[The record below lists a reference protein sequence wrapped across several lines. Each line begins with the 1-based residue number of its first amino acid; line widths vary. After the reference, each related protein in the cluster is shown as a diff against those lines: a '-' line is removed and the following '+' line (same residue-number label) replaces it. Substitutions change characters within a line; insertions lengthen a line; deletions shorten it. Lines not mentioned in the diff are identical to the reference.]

1 MKIAISVENPHKDI
15 CGQSIAE
22 LSTELGP
29 LYGDDGGG
37 AFAPDDVRIPR
48 ATFVV
53 AWEEGKALGCGALRP
68 MPDTRVGEIKRMF
81 VRPSARG
88 RGISRLILAKL
99 ESLAVEY
106 AYQSLCLETG
116 VRQPTAIAL
125 YKSAGFEP
133 IPCYGEY
140 AKNPYSVCYAKSL
153 FS

>member
-1 MKIAISVENPHKDI
+1 MKIAISVENPHKDV
-15 CGQSIAE
+15 CTQLIAE

-29 LYGDDGGG
+29 LYGDDGAG
-37 AFAPDDVRIPR
+37 AFVPDDVSIPR
-48 ATFVV
+48 AAFVV
-53 AWEEGKALGCGALRP
+53 AWDEGKAVGCGALRP
-68 MPDTRVGEIKRMF
+68 MPDRRVGEIKRMF

-88 RGISRLILAKL
+88 LGISRLILAKL
-99 ESLAVEY
+99 ESLAAEY

-116 VRQPTAIAL
+116 VRQPAAIAL

-140 AKNPYSVCYAKSL
+140 AKDPYSVCYAKSL